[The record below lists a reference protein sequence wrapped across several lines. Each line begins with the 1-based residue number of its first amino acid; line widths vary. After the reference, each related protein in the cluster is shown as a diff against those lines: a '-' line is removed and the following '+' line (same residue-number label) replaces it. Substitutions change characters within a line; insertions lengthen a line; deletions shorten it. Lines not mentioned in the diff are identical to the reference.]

1 MNIFFWC
8 PFISEVATIKTV
20 INSMKSIKHYSKNN
34 NLNLNLINAFGEWD
48 SKESIINKLEVN
60 LINFSK
66 IKFDKLLPKFG
77 YFASRTKYLI
87 IFIKSFF

>member
-1 MNIFFWC
+1 MNIFFWS

-60 LINFSK
+60 LINFNQ
-66 IKFDKLLPKFG
+66 
-77 YFASRTKYLI
+77 I
-87 IFIKSFF
+87 IPTNINWN